1 MGRFK
6 QLDEL
11 QGVKKRRDAQPGA
24 SSPPRPSRPSRPET
38 AGSSPA
44 AAANGSPVPPP
55 PKPGVVDVY
64 FASYDGTFYA
74 NDSYGR
80 FQRWAREDLKLLLR
94 RNGYFTTGRHADGL
108 SYLESEMVRIVQDRT
123 VDYAGALGGFDPGL
137 RTIHT
142 SRVLVT
148 RGPERI
154 EAKEGRCDLLSDFF
168 DELLGKQ
175 RAVLYGWIKTALQSL
190 RDGPPWRPGQLLC
203 LAGQPKCG
211 KSVCQSLITPLLG
224 GRVSRPYEYLAKGT
238 NFNADIY
245 GAEHGLI
252 GDENHATDNKSRR
265 NFGAAIKKLVVEPCH
280 YIHAKGK
287 TPITLTPFVRLTL
300 SLNDHPSALLVLPS
314 LDSDVKDKIILL
326 RAQAV
331 DFEKR
336 LKRFGSFAA
345 WEAAARAQL
354 PAFVH
359 KLRSWRIPESL
370 ADTRYG
376 VVSFHDP
383 DLVQEVDDLSDEER
397 LLALVDTY
405 IFTPVGPDHFSGTS
419 TELEKD
425 LSHAIGPHAALHM
438 AKYSGRFGHLVAVLL
453 KKYPGRIERRRCG
466 GNQWN
471 YLIRKNSIE

>member
-1 MGRFK
+1 MSRFK
-6 QLDEL
+6 EMDAA
-11 QGVKKRRDAQPGA
+11 QGVKRGRDDVAGKRKTP
-24 SSPPRPSRPSRPET
+24 
-38 AGSSPA
+38 AGRGPLRKTDGHNPAA
-44 AAANGSPVPPP
+44 AAANGAPVPPP
-55 PKPGVVDVY
+55 PPPGVVDCFFDSLTGNF
-64 FASYDGTFYA
+64 FAQDG
-74 NDSYGR
+74 YGE
-80 FQRWAREDLKLLLR
+80 FQRWQRDDLKTLLR
-94 RNGYFTTGRHADGL
+94 RNGYFTNYKLADGL
-108 SYLESEMVRIVQDRT
+108 SYLESETLRIIQERNVH
-123 VDYAGALGGFDPGL
+123 YAGPLGGFKPGFY
-137 RTIHT
+137 TIHT
-142 SRVLVT
+142 SRILVT
-148 RGPERI
+148 RGPESVMP
-154 EAKEGRCDLLSDFF
+154 KEGPCPLLTDFF

-175 RAVLYGWIKTALQSL
+175 RGVLYGWIKTALASL
-190 RDGPPWRPGQLLC
+190 ADGPPWRPGQLLC

-326 RAQAV
+326 RANAV
-331 DFEKR
+331 NFEKR
-336 LKRFGSFAA
+336 IKRFGSFAA
-345 WEAAARAQL
+345 WLDAARGEM
-354 PAFVH
+354 PAFAW
-359 KLRSWRIPESL
+359 KLRRWSIPDSL

-383 DLVQEVDDLSDEER
+383 DLVCEVDDLSDEER

-405 IFTPVGPDHFSGTS
+405 IFTHVGPDFFEGTS
-419 TELEKD
+419 TQLEAD
-425 LSHAIGPHAALHM
+425 LSKAIGPHAALHM
-438 AKYSGRFGHLVAVLL
+438 AKYAGRFGHLVAILL
-453 KKYPGRIERRRCG
+453 KKYPTRIERRRAHS
-466 GNQWN
+466 NKWN
-471 YLIRKNSIE
+471 YLIRKTPLD

>member
-1 MGRFK
+1 MGRFAK
-6 QLDEL
+6 LDEL
-11 QGVKKRRDAQPGA
+11 QGVKKGRDDDGR
-24 SSPPRPSRPSRPET
+24 SRTPPRSAKAPRPAA
-38 AGSSPA
+38 AGELRA
-44 AAANGSPVPPP
+44 AAANGTAVPPP
-55 PKPGVVDVY
+55 PPPGVVDC
-64 FASYDGTFYA
+64 FFDSLSGNFYA

-80 FQRWAREDLKLLLR
+80 FQRWARDDLKLLLR

-108 SYLESEMVRIVQDRT
+108 SYLESEMVRIVQERN
-123 VDYAGALGGFDPGL
+123 VDYAGSLGGFDPGFYM
-137 RTIHT
+137 IHT

-154 EAKEGRCDLLSDFF
+154 TPRPGNCNLLSDFF
-168 DELLGKQ
+168 EELLGKQ
-175 RAVLYGWIKTALQSL
+175 RSVLYGWIKTAHQSL
-190 RDGPPWRPGQLLC
+190 RDGPPWHPGQLLC

-211 KSVCQSLITPLLG
+211 KSVCQSLITPMLG

-326 RAQAV
+326 RANAV
-331 DFEKR
+331 DFERRVK
-336 LKRFGSFAA
+336 KFGSFAA
-345 WEAAARAQL
+345 WEAAAVAQL
-354 PAFVH
+354 PAFLH
-359 KLRSWRIPESL
+359 KLRGWRIPESL

-376 VVSFHDP
+376 VQSFHDP
-383 DLVQEVDDLSDEER
+383 ELVQEVDDLSDEER
-397 LLALVDTY
+397 LLALIDTY
-405 IFTPVGPDHFSGTS
+405 LFDSLGSDHVAGTS
-419 TELEKD
+419 TEIEKS
-425 LSHAIGPHAALHM
+425 LSNKIGNHAALHM
-438 AKYSGRFGHLVAVLL
+438 AKYSGRFGHLLAVLL
-453 KKYPGRIERRRCG
+453 KKYPARIERRRTHG
-466 GNQWN
+466 SKWS
-471 YLIRKNSIE
+471 YLIRKIPVE

>member
-1 MGRFK
+1 MGRFGK
-6 QLDEL
+6 LDEA
-11 QGVKKRRDAQPGA
+11 QGVKKRGGDPMRGMR
-24 SSPPRPSRPSRPET
+24 SRSPSQNAKLAA

-44 AAANGSPVPPP
+44 TAANGTAVPPP
-55 PKPGVVDVY
+55 PRPGVVDCY
-64 FASYDGTFYA
+64 FDSLSGNFYA

-80 FQRWAREDLKLLLR
+80 FQRWARDDLKLLLR

-108 SYLESEMVRIVQDRT
+108 SYLESEMVRIVQERN
-123 VDYAGALGGFDPGL
+123 VDYAGPLGGFDPGFY
-137 RTIHT
+137 TIHT

-154 EAKEGRCDLLSDFF
+154 EGRAGNCNLLSDFF
-168 DELLGKQ
+168 EELLGKQ
-175 RAVLYGWIKTALQSL
+175 RGVLYGWLKTALQSL

-211 KSVCQSLITPLLG
+211 KSVCQSLITPLFG

-326 RAQAV
+326 RANAV
-331 DFEKR
+331 NFEKR
-336 LKRFGSFAA
+336 VKRFGSFAA
-345 WEAAARAQL
+345 WEIAARDQL

-359 KLRSWRIPESL
+359 KLRTWKVPDSL

-405 IFTPVGPDHFSGTS
+405 IFTNLGPHHFSGTS

-425 LSHAIGPHAALHM
+425 LSKAIGPHAALHM
-438 AKYSGRFGHLVAVLL
+438 AKYSGRFGHLVAILL

-471 YLIRKNSIE
+471 YLIRKKSVD